1 MLHKLGMK
9 KRNLVHYYPIQPS
22 GSLGF
27 NRLRS
32 LNLELLERRLLL
44 SCDTDFTS
52 GILTITCDS
61 ENDALSILIDA
72 DGAMLL
78 NEVAITG
85 APSVNNTD
93 QIVVIGGEGD
103 DQITIDQSIHTLVPD
118 GSGESDID
126 VTVDAGSGSDVVTLT
141 GVDDR
146 GDKIAI
152 DGTRIDLNADLDGD
166 VSLVAVEELRLFGGG
181 GDDDISLIGWSA
193 SETKEIGLLK
203 ISVDGG
209 TGDDMIRNGTLDGVT
224 LFGGMGEDTIFGATT
239 AEIIQGSE
247 GNDTIVGRGG
257 QDSVFGGAGDDV
269 IKAGASSLSTSQNRV
284 WVDGQ
289 EGNDT
294 ILTYNGADTIYGGP
308 GDDVIRAR
316 PGKDIVYGGTGNDV
330 LDGGNHDDTL
340 YGEAGNDTIQ
350 GKKGAD
356 QSYGGNDD
364 DVLINALVDEG
375 NDTLEGGEGTD
386 LFRLKGRG
394 IAEQF
399 EVQWVDEG
407 LVTDETAHLLV
418 IHKNGAG
425 ALLETETVRDAEQVH
440 IAGFGGNDVVDL
452 RGVSASDLEDASI
465 TELHGYGGGGKDTL
479 YGGSGAEYLFG
490 GGARDILYG
499 GEGDDTL
506 DGGSGPDTLIG
517 EAGDDLLL
525 IYGSDA
531 KLAEGHGGS
540 DQILAGGMHP
550 DTGVNI
556 ISAGNHTLNGGEGDD
571 TLVGGAGADTLLGE
585 DGNDVLVGGIESDLL
600 DGGNGSDQLTQSVDA
615 DQLLSDVLLTGLGT
629 DTLSS
634 IESAVLKAGDGDNRI
649 DASAFSVGPV
659 TMVGGIGSDTLIGG
673 IGDDVLDG
681 GSDSD
686 VLDGG
691 SGSDQ
696 VIQTSNADQLI
707 SDTLLTGQGSDTL
720 SNIESAFL
728 TGGGGDNRIDAS
740 AFTVGPVTISG
751 KWGDDT
757 LIGGTGDDLLLG
769 GEGGDVLY
777 GGAGNDVLDGGSG
790 SDQVTQS
797 VDSNQMLNDVLLT
810 GEGADTLSSI
820 EAASLTG
827 GESGNV
833 IDASAFT
840 IGPVTIEGDQGS
852 DTLLGGAG
860 EDSVSG
866 GLGDDL
872 ISGGP
877 GADLISGG
885 EGDDVFDG
893 GAGNDVLDGGS
904 GSDQVTQSVDSNQT
918 LSDVL
923 LTGEGTDTLSSI
935 EKAFLTGGESGNFLD
950 ASAFTA
956 GSVTLVGASGN
967 DTLKG
972 GSGDDSLSGSD
983 GNDFLAGGAGN
994 NVLTDGDG
1002 DDVLTVNDLEFIQV
1016 AGGNGSDE
1024 LILDASDLILDL
1036 RSVADSD
1043 LTGIELIDITG
1054 SGDNKLVANYQEVLN
1069 LSDTSNQL
1077 SVIGD
1082 TGDHVDLGDG
1092 WKEIASVGTQRRFT
1106 QDGITVLVSDV
1117 VTMTV
1122 STSEWVYLLSELDGN
1137 DGFAMRGINAGD
1149 EAGYS
1154 VSAAGDV
1161 NNDGYADILIGAHA
1175 ADPGGVSDAGET
1187 YLIFGKSESFGEV
1200 VDLGSLD
1207 GTDGVV
1213 FEGIGPDDRSGLS
1226 VSTAGDVNGD
1236 GYVDILIGAY
1246 GAGSYTGETYLV
1258 FGKASGFTPS
1268 INLGD
1273 LDETD
1278 GFVFDGI
1285 DAGDYSGY
1293 SVTTAGDV
1301 NGDGYS
1307 DILIGAH
1314 TADAGG
1320 IIGAGETYVVF
1331 GKVESFGERFDLSGL
1346 DGSNGFILEGSGAH
1360 DYSGFSVSTAGDI
1373 NGDGFA
1379 DMLIGAFYADP
1390 GGNNYSGETYVVFG
1404 KASGFASNVQLGSLD
1419 GSNGFVLEGIDELD
1433 MSGSSISTAGDVNGD
1448 GYDDILIGA
1457 YGADPGGI
1465 TGAGETYV
1473 VFGKGDSFHATVD
1486 LSGLDGT
1493 NGFVLQGIDAYDR
1506 SGFSV
1511 STAGD
1516 VNGDGYSDILIGAY
1530 LADPGGV
1537 SGEGETY
1544 VVFGKESDFHASV
1557 LLSSLEDSDG
1567 VILEGGE
1574 AGDNSGFSVSTAGD
1588 VNGDGYADI
1597 LIGAKNADPGG
1608 VMGAGEAYL
1617 VYGRDF
1623 TGDSTVSGSSGEDS
1637 ILSIHGTMPGTRVS
1651 EISNDRCITSPEI
1664 GDGVGYNRG
1673 NATDLVASSYKGKAN
1688 YDDDQ

>member
-840 IGPVTIEGDQGS
+840 
-852 DTLLGGAG
+852 
-860 EDSVSG
+860 
-866 GLGDDL
+866 
-872 ISGGP
+872 
-877 GADLISGG
+877 
-885 EGDDVFDG
+885 
-893 GAGNDVLDGGS
+893 
-904 GSDQVTQSVDSNQT
+904 
-918 LSDVL
+918 
-923 LTGEGTDTLSSI
+923 EGT
-935 EKAFLTGGESGNFLD
+935 
-950 ASAFTA
+950 
-956 GSVTLVGASGN
+956 VTMVGASGN